1 MTKARRKR
9 VTKQA
14 ESPYQQD
21 RRRWYNNLP
30 TGHRGRQWS
39 SEERDRRLK
48 LRTMFVDKGITIIL
62 SVMMASAVW
71 VMQTREDIVE
81 MQLQIQQLR
90 NDVHQLRSWFGAPAP
105 INPGR

>member
-1 MTKARRKR
+1 MTNARRKR
-9 VTKQA
+9 VKRREPDMA
-14 ESPYQQD
+14 E

-30 TGHRGRQWS
+30 SGRRARHWS
-39 SEERDRRLK
+39 DDERERK
-48 LRTMFVDKGITIIL
+48 LRLRSMFVDKGITIIL

-105 INPGR
+105 VNPGR